1 MNKKF
6 SVSLTLIFCALIIQ
20 AQSGYA
26 QEPAPPDTTWDAD
39 PLDVLEPKKQESAE
53 PTVPEFKE
61 IPASGVPDASVPAA
75 SAPAVH
81 DVDVPK
87 NVATPEHAEI
97 PAPPAPEILSEPKS
111 EPAQQA
117 ESSPALA
124 PSGRDS
130 EPDYNKEAHFH
141 EVYKRYNEQPTSE
154 EVWEKAAGAR
164 KSEVYR
170 VQKGNTL
177 WDISNTF
184 FGDPNFWPKI
194 WSLNNDSILNP
205 HEINPAMSVRFYP
218 GTMADA
224 PTLAVGAAESEKDK
238 VVASNSAEKEDR
250 ELVQKTARRRTFTP
264 VLKTLPSS
272 LPKGTFNGLAEN
284 SNQVQIQFQASKF
297 PVGIEY
303 LSYYI
308 SEAPVEGVG
317 VVTGTEMDMKTA
329 GDFQYVYVKLD
340 NANAKSYVAQ
350 KNMGDVVDPVEKSR
364 KAQMVEVQGSVEI
377 LEKVN
382 EQKGIYRA
390 LVKKAIMPVEVG
402 AVLLPGN
409 LPIVDPT
416 PSAVTNSTGAKIMGG
431 QLGKGRGLFTA
442 NSLVFLDAGSSR
454 GLQEGQSLAIYA
466 DEAIRNKQTDAVIND
481 RQIGVLKIVKVS
493 SGFAT
498 AYVTK
503 CTDDILLGDYVG
515 SASARTAVNKAVSEE
530 SHVPESRDQID
541 TELELQGAPSTEP
554 PPESGTEDL
563 DLEL

>member
-6 SVSLTLIFCALIIQ
+6 SVSLTLIFCALLIQ
-20 AQSGYA
+20 AHTGHA
-26 QEPAPPDTTWDAD
+26 QESAPPDTTWDAD
-39 PLDVLEPKKQESAE
+39 PLDVLEPKKQESVE

-61 IPASGVPDASVPAA
+61 IPESGAPDASLP
-75 SAPAVH
+75 PVH
-81 DVDVPK
+81 DVDAPK
-87 NVATPEHAEI
+87 DVAAPEHTEPPTPEI
-97 PAPPAPEILSEPKS
+97 INEPKS
-111 EPAQQA
+111 EVQHA
-117 ESSPALA
+117 ESSPTFT
-124 PSGRDS
+124 PSNGES
-130 EPDYNKEAHFH
+130 SPDYNKEAHFH

-154 EVWEKAAGAR
+154 EAWEKAAGAR
-164 KSEVYR
+164 KSEVYT

-205 HEINPAMSVRFYP
+205 HEINPAMNVKFYP
-218 GTMADA
+218 GTMAEA
-224 PTLAVGAAESEKDK
+224 PTLAVGAAEGDKDK
-238 VVASNSAEKEDR
+238 VVASNAGVDEDR
-250 ELVQKTARRRTFTP
+250 ELVNKTARKRIFTP

-272 LPKGTFNGLAEN
+272 LPKGTFNGLADN
-284 SNQVQIQFQASKF
+284 SNQVQIQFQPQKF
-297 PVGIEY
+297 PVGMEY
-303 LSYYI
+303 LSYYV
-308 SEAPVEGVG
+308 SEAPVAGVG
-317 VVTGTEMDMKTA
+317 VITGTEMDMKTA

-340 NANAKSYVAQ
+340 NANVKNYVAQ
-350 KNMGDVVDPVEKSR
+350 KNMGDVFDPIEKIR
-364 KAQMVEVQGSVEI
+364 KAQMVEVQGSLEV

-402 AVLLPGN
+402 AVLVPGSLPV
-409 LPIVDPT
+409 VDPT
-416 PSAVTNSTGAKIMGG
+416 PGAVSNTTGAKIMGG
-431 QLGKGRGLFTA
+431 QLGKSRGMFTA

-454 GLQEGQSLAIYA
+454 GFQEGQSLAIYA
-466 DEAIRNKQTDAVIND
+466 DEAIRNKQTDAVMND
-481 RQIGVLKIVKVS
+481 RQIGTLKIVKVS

-515 SASARTAVNKAVSEE
+515 LASAKTAVNKAVPAE
-530 SHVPESRDQID
+530 SHAPESREQID
-541 TELELQGAPSTEP
+541 TELELQGAPSTEA

>member
-6 SVSLTLIFCALIIQ
+6 SVSLTLIFCALLIQ
-20 AQSGYA
+20 SHTAYGQDS
-26 QEPAPPDTTWDAD
+26 APPDSTWDAD
-39 PLDVLEPKKQESAE
+39 PLDVLEPKKHESAE

-61 IPASGVPDASVPAA
+61 IPESGAPGASVP
-75 SAPAVH
+75 PVH
-81 DVDVPK
+81 DVDTPK
-87 NVATPEHAEI
+87 DVAAPERVE
-97 PAPPAPEILSEPKS
+97 PPAPEINVEPKS
-111 EPAQQA
+111 EPVQHA
-117 ESSPALA
+117 ESSPTFT
-124 PSGRDS
+124 PSGGDS
-130 EPDYNKEAHFH
+130 DPDYNKEARFH

-154 EVWEKAAGAR
+154 EAWEKAAGAR
-164 KSEVYR
+164 KSEVYS

-205 HEINPAMSVRFYP
+205 HEINPAMNVKFYP
-218 GTMADA
+218 GTMVDA
-224 PTLAVGAAESEKDK
+224 PTLAVGAAEGEKDK
-238 VVASNSAEKEDR
+238 VVVGAAGADEDN
-250 ELVQKTARRRTFTP
+250 ELVRKTARRKTYTP

-272 LPKGTFNGLAEN
+272 LPKGTFSGDTET
-284 SNQVQIQFQASKF
+284 SGPVQIQLQGFKF

-303 LSYYI
+303 LSYYL
-308 SEAPVEGVG
+308 SESPVAGVG

-340 NANAKSYVAQ
+340 NANGKNYVAQ
-350 KNMGDVVDPVEKSR
+350 KNMGDVVDPAQKSR
-364 KAQMVEVQGSVEI
+364 KAQMVEVQGSLEI

-402 AVLLPGN
+402 AVLVPGS

-416 PSAVTNSTGAKIMGG
+416 PGALSNATGAKIMGG
-431 QLGKGRGLFTA
+431 QLGKSRGMFTA
-442 NSLVFLDAGSSR
+442 NSFVFLDAGSSH
-454 GLQEGQSLAIYA
+454 GFQEGQSLAIFA
-466 DEAIRNKQTDAVIND
+466 DEAIRNKQSDAVMND
-481 RQIGVLKIVKVS
+481 RQIGTLKIVKVS

-515 SASARTAVNKAVSEE
+515 TASVKTAANKAVSVE
-530 SHVPESRDQID
+530 SHAPESRDEID
-541 TELELQGAPSTEP
+541 TELDLQGAPSTEAP
-554 PPESGTEDL
+554 PDSGTEDL